1 MSPGPV
7 IVLERCRLRPWRT
20 ADAETIAVHMNDRGV
35 WRNLRNRVP
44 HPYTLGDA
52 RTFLAEHVGVEPPL
66 GLAIEIDGA
75 AVGALGA
82 RRGSDVYWRT
92 MELGFWLGRTY
103 WGRGVMSEAVPAF
116 ADWVFDTYPDVC
128 RLHAEVMSWNL
139 ASARVLEK
147 AGFVREGTLRAAVTK
162 EGRTID
168 KWWFGLVRED
178 RIEA

>member
-1 MSPGPV
+1 GP
-7 IVLERCRLRPWRT
+7 LPY
-20 ADAETIAVHMNDRGV
+20 AAVH
-35 WRNLRNRVP
+35 
-44 HPYTLGDA
+44 A
-52 RTFLAEHVGVEPPL
+52 RPFPARPVGGERRR
-66 GLAIEIDGA
+66 GLASGSAGA